1 MLAGSV
7 VLVFLLVCG
16 AVRAQDEEE
25 ETVWDHVVE
34 MFAPGMISRIFPLLP
49 FIFHE
54 YYSTFSVN

>member
-1 MLAGSV
+1 
-7 VLVFLLVCG
+7 
-16 AVRAQDEEE
+16 
-25 ETVWDHVVE
+25 VVE